1 MCVTWLARRPPHTLL
16 RKPVVASPLSENR
29 EHCRH
34 LSHFP
39 PQIWKIW
46 KIAIQQV
53 RSPAWWSETVRQH
66 MNTTGLLN
74 IGKGKPTKTNEF
86 LDMFRRGRGGGGS
99 KVSCFPMCPVLI
111 FLFKLLKNIPWKY
124 PFVSFLCQKSPVQK
138 SKFCNINFW
147 IGNDPPPPSE
157 LFRKFIRFGRDR
169 LPLTHCALHYRARAI
184 KEGPFRF
191 ATLASHFIRIQIF
204 QIDLPPIL
212 SASKYFR

>member
-1 MCVTWLARRPPHTLL
+1 MWYIFEKALGTRVSKIMIPAVKYKVSTSNESITATLYQQQQVSLTWLARRPPHTLL

-86 LDMFRRGRGGGGS
+86 LDMFRRGRGWWVKS
-99 KVSCFPMCPVLI
+99 ILLSNVSCTDFSL
-111 FLFKLLKNIPWKY
+111 
-124 PFVSFLCQKSPVQK
+124 
-138 SKFCNINFW
+138 
-147 IGNDPPPPSE
+147 
-157 LFRKFIRFGRDR
+157 
-169 LPLTHCALHYRARAI
+169 
-184 KEGPFRF
+184 
-191 ATLASHFIRIQIF
+191 
-204 QIDLPPIL
+204 
-212 SASKYFR
+212 

>member
-1 MCVTWLARRPPHTLL
+1 MYGVQSELVAELQGRQHCEETESITATLYQQQQVSLTWLARRPPHTLL

-111 FLFKLLKNIPWKY
+111 FLFKLLKKTY
-124 PFVSFLCQKSPVQK
+124 PENTPLYHFYAKKALFKSP
-138 SKFCNINFW
+138 N
-147 IGNDPPPPSE
+147 
-157 LFRKFIRFGRDR
+157 
-169 LPLTHCALHYRARAI
+169 
-184 KEGPFRF
+184 F
-191 ATLASHFIRIQIF
+191 AT
-204 QIDLPPIL
+204 
-212 SASKYFR
+212 

>member
-1 MCVTWLARRPPHTLL
+1 MAELQGRWHCEETESITATLYQQQQVSLTWLARRPPHTLL

-86 LDMFRRGRGGGGS
+86 LDMFRRGVGQ
-99 KVSCFPMCPVLI
+99 KCLAFQCVLYW
-111 FLFKLLKNIPWKY
+111 FFSLNYWKTYPENTPLYHFYAKKALFK
-124 PFVSFLCQKSPVQK
+124 SP
-138 SKFCNINFW
+138 N
-147 IGNDPPPPSE
+147 
-157 LFRKFIRFGRDR
+157 
-169 LPLTHCALHYRARAI
+169 
-184 KEGPFRF
+184 F
-191 ATLASHFIRIQIF
+191 AT
-204 QIDLPPIL
+204 
-212 SASKYFR
+212 

>member
-1 MCVTWLARRPPHTLL
+1 MIPAVKYKVSTSNESITATLYQQQQVSLTWLARRPPHTLL

-86 LDMFRRGRGGGGS
+86 LDMFRRGRGEGGRVKGR
-99 KVSCFPMCPVLI
+99 L
-111 FLFKLLKNIPWKY
+111 
-124 PFVSFLCQKSPVQK
+124 
-138 SKFCNINFW
+138 
-147 IGNDPPPPSE
+147 E
-157 LFRKFIRFGRDR
+157 LFRKFIRFGRGM
-169 LPLTHCALHYRARAI
+169 LPYWVTVFAKVNVYLRISKNIITTVKWRTFTGKLIAIAKRRSIQPNQLIIVHHCSQR
-184 KEGPFRF
+184 
-191 ATLASHFIRIQIF
+191 HFQQWSI
-204 QIDLPPIL
+204 
-212 SASKYFR
+212 